1 MNSIGAQTEGRFVVL
16 LEYAPTHVLINYKNQ
31 YEHEEQVLTELAER
45 GVELTSEEEERANF
59 LTAALHQIR
68 SFYQKRNEG
77 ISDQNCPAAD
87 IDLRNGR
94 IEDEENVYDDRNLYL
109 QEKRYFDEVP
119 SSTTKECNY
128 SSERVTAVSPST
140 DPSSAAP
147 PVASSLLSYQE
158 SKSAS
163 AWIDSPVFL
172 MKASTIN
179 PAKSPV
185 SLTDGFAS
193 TNVSFLY

>member
-94 IEDEENVYDDRNLYL
+94 IEDEENG
-109 QEKRYFDEVP
+109 QHRYP
-119 SSTTKECNY
+119 TQHATSPHQSP
-128 SSERVTAVSPST
+128 ERVTAVSPST